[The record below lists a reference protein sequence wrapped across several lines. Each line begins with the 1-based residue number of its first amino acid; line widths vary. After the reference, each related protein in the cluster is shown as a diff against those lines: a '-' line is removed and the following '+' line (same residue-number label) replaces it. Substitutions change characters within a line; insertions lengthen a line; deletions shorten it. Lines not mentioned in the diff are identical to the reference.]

1 MLCLVFWDFQAPG
14 SSYGQ
19 AEPAELLTSKSL
31 NVCASIPKHMPTETL
46 MGMTGLDCVGLLFC
60 ELSQLRKQAVAE
72 VKAKYGLH
80 ETQYR
85 NMALVGFANAS
96 TVENKGRLKELMQ
109 AEQVPGSPGSCHEWK
124 NQSAFSQRNQRITAV
139 TQPCVLRGGL
149 TRQRRMGKRCLWT
162 TGSLRTVQVHLPCSM
177 LSIDLCRMQL
187 AQGDTPPNNADT
199 QMKQNHRNY

>member
-149 TRQRRMGKRCLWT
+149 T
-162 TGSLRTVQVHLPCSM
+162 
-177 LSIDLCRMQL
+177 
-187 AQGDTPPNNADT
+187 
-199 QMKQNHRNY
+199 